1 MELIKPFYKIL
12 NEICKEK
19 QIEQKEI
26 SYGWIRELRKGEEA
40 HYIMRYQFDL
50 NSEIAYN
57 IAGDKFA
64 TYEVLKSNNI
74 PTIEHR
80 MIFSPETR
88 SGYYENK
95 FIEEAKDLLL
105 KNNNKVVIKAN
116 NSCQGKD
123 VFVCT
128 NQDEIESTV
137 TRLFEEKN
145 DTLSACPYLDIDFE
159 YRVVY
164 LDGNILFVYKKRKP
178 YVTGDGVNTIKKLI
192 DLKFKDVIKVDV
204 SKSVDLDLIP
214 QNGEDVTISWKHNL
228 NNGAEPIMIDDS
240 DEFLHEVKEV
250 AKKAGK
256 AVNIKFATI
265 DVAVTSDKKALVM
278 EINASVC
285 MNKFS
290 EIVPGGYEIA
300 KNIYAKAVDKM
311 FE

>member
-1 MELIKPFYKIL
+1 MESIKPFYKIL

-159 YRVVY
+159 YRRMN
-164 LDGNILFVYKKRKP
+164 LDFAEVLHIHRIIFWEKKRK
-178 YVTGDGVNTIKKLI
+178 YI
-192 DLKFKDVIKVDV
+192 
-204 SKSVDLDLIP
+204 
-214 QNGEDVTISWKHNL
+214 
-228 NNGAEPIMIDDS
+228 
-240 DEFLHEVKEV
+240 
-250 AKKAGK
+250 
-256 AVNIKFATI
+256 
-265 DVAVTSDKKALVM
+265 
-278 EINASVC
+278 
-285 MNKFS
+285 
-290 EIVPGGYEIA
+290 
-300 KNIYAKAVDKM
+300 
-311 FE
+311 

>member
-1 MELIKPFYKIL
+1 MESIKPFYKML
-12 NEICKEK
+12 NEICEEK

-26 SYGWIRELRKGEEA
+26 SYGWIRELKKDNKA

-95 FIEEAKDLLL
+95 FIDEAKELLIN
-105 KNNNKVVIKAN
+105 NNNKVVIKAN

-123 VFVCT
+123 VFFCVT
-128 NQDEIESTV
+128 EDEIEKV
-137 TRLFEEKN
+137 VKKLFEEKN

-164 LDGNILFVYKKRKP
+164 LDGEILFVYKKRKP
-178 YVTGDGVNTIKKLI
+178 YVTGNDRGEIIQTEQGT
-192 DLKFKDVIKVDV
+192 LKIR
-204 SKSVDLDLIP
+204 P
-214 QNGEDVTISWKHNL
+214 R
-228 NNGAEPIMIDDS
+228 
-240 DEFLHEVKEV
+240 
-250 AKKAGK
+250 
-256 AVNIKFATI
+256 
-265 DVAVTSDKKALVM
+265 
-278 EINASVC
+278 
-285 MNKFS
+285 
-290 EIVPGGYEIA
+290 
-300 KNIYAKAVDKM
+300 
-311 FE
+311 